1 MWFADYFGRVFS
13 SVIYDFFSLKIFWVF
28 KARWWICDWRKK
40 NMMLKDDEYDSW
52 KDEYDVEI
60 VGVVVV
66 IESFLFMFWI
76 SVVEIALGFLL
87 EFF

>member
-1 MWFADYFGRVFS
+1 
-13 SVIYDFFSLKIFWVF
+13 
-28 KARWWICDWRKK
+28 
-40 NMMLKDDEYDSW
+40 MMLKDDEYDSW